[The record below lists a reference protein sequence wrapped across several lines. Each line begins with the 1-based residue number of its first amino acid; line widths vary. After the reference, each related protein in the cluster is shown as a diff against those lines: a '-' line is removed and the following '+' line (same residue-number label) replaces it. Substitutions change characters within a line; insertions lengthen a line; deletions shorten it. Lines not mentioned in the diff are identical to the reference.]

1 MEQAK
6 TQKGK
11 IMKNTKLII
20 GTLLIV
26 IGITGFFAGMKYQQS
41 KGFSMADMPSGAMH
55 EGMPGQRDPT
65 GARGMNNSGMVSG
78 EIIDKDE
85 TSITVKQAD
94 ESTKIILLS
103 EDTGVNKTSEGSVDD
118 LEAGESVMI
127 FGQEN
132 PDGSISAV
140 NIQLNPRF
148 REGLNRMHQP
158 DED

>member
-1 MEQAK
+1 
-6 TQKGK
+6 
-11 IMKNTKLII
+11 MKNTRLII

-41 KGFSMADMPSGAMH
+41 KVPSITDMPSAAMH
-55 EGMPGQRDPT
+55 GGMPGQRDPA
-65 GARGMNNSGMVSG
+65 GARGMNNSGMISG

-103 EDTGVNKTSEGSVDD
+103 EDTGVNKTSEGSIDD
-118 LEAGESVMI
+118 LETGETVMI
-127 FGQEN
+127 IGQEN

-148 REGLNRMHQP
+148 REGFNRMNQS
-158 DED
+158 DENH